1 MPGPAGA
8 FAMPGAV
15 VAAKHLAIKATA
27 YADATTFA
35 SAAFSAMVAKWLWKT
50 CPEWLKE
57 DISFKHLLRTSDDVS
72 EEDLSHL
79 GDIVNKLDEL
89 ARKSKEIDVV
99 VPQLHAALLAYIQ
112 LTGQLKLSNLEKNK
126 SKDREPTRDHA
137 YRNAGEKQ
145 PVESLWI
152 TEYREALKYAT
163 WAYFKDTEVLKV
175 KLQKRGYE
183 LLTHNLSLRPGN
195 VSYYLAL
202 SPMDNTL
209 ILGVRGTSSLED
221 ILTDCCGS
229 AVPLNKQ
236 DGEDDCMGDMGIEI
250 TDLGGIIESDDGCSD
265 KNIRCHEGILI
276 ASRRLLDE
284 IDEHIKNWVIDAGW
298 HLILCGHSL
307 GAGAATVAAF
317 LLRSRYPQ
325 LAEED
330 NVQLEVYAFAPPPV
344 VDHDSALAAKAF
356 CTSFVHN
363 SDLIPRC
370 SMYNLAVF
378 LECLLRVH
386 ERLVEEDMNP
396 TSARSTAAFFRKLSQ
411 GSSGE
416 PLLSEVQM
424 KEFIQN
430 AQQKID
436 MRLPGHLFVPGTVY
450 LSFNPWGNQ
459 ALKEEDKEED
469 GISWE
474 CVETDGT
481 AAVFRYLELDG
492 GRMFMDHVTST
503 YYEVLNMDYNL

>member
-8 FAMPGAV
+8 FALPGAV
-15 VAAKHLAIKATA
+15 VAAKHLAVKATA
-27 YADATTFA
+27 YAGEATTFA
-35 SAAFSAMVAKWLWKT
+35 SAAFSAMIAKWLWKT

-57 DISFKHLLRTSDDVS
+57 DISFKHLLRTSDNVT

-89 ARKSKEIDVV
+89 AKKSKEIDVD

-112 LTGQLKLSNLEKNK
+112 LTGQLKQSNLEDNR
-126 SKDREPTRDHA
+126 SKDKEPTRDHA

-152 TEYREALKYAT
+152 SEYREALKYAT
-163 WAYFKDTEVLKV
+163 WAYFKDTEVLKI

-183 LLTHNLSLRPGN
+183 LLTHNLSTRPGN

-202 SPMDNTL
+202 SPLENTL
-209 ILGVRGTSSLED
+209 IVGVRGTSSLED

-236 DGEDDCMGDMGIEI
+236 DFDEEEENCMGDMGIEI
-250 TDLGGIIESDDGCSD
+250 TDLGGIIEDDNSE

-276 ASRRLLDE
+276 ASKRLLDE
-284 IDEHIKNWVIDAGW
+284 IDEHIKNWVVDAGW
-298 HLILCGHSL
+298 QVILCGHSL
-307 GAGAATVAAF
+307 GAGAATIAAF
-317 LLRSRYPQ
+317 LLRSRYPK
-325 LAEED
+325 LAEKE
-330 NVQLEVYAFAPPPV
+330 NFQVEVYAFAPPPV

-396 TSARSTAAFFRKLSQ
+396 TSALSTAAFFKKLSQ

-416 PLLSEVQM
+416 PLLSELQM
-424 KEFIQN
+424 KEYIQN
-430 AQQKID
+430 AQKKIE
-436 MRLPGHLFVPGTVY
+436 MRQPGHLFIPGTVY
-450 LSFNPWGNQ
+450 LSFNPWVP
-459 ALKEEDKEED
+459 AEKEENEED
-469 GISWE
+469 EIAWE